1 MFTISEHYIKN
12 SEKRIFFLQS
22 ELCIMSQ
29 AYLQSVNELCVI
41 SEFLVNKDEY
51 QTIII
56 IA

>member
-1 MFTISEHYIKN
+1 MFTISERNIKN
-12 SEKRIFFLQS
+12 SEKRIFLQS

-29 AYLQSVNELCVI
+29 ACLQSVNELCVI